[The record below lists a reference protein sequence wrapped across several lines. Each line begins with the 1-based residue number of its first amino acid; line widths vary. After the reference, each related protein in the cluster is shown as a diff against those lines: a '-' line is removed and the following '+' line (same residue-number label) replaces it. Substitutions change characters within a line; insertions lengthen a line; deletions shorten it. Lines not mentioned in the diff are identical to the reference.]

1 MSRRGTAPLIL
12 ASSSPRRRELLGHFG
27 MDFAV
32 RVPAVDESLLP
43 NEDPVSHVRR
53 LAQAKAAKVAEEEA
67 EGLVVGADT
76 IVVLDGEIIGKPE
89 DREDA
94 IRMLSALAG
103 RTHRVYTGVAVTA
116 LPSGATR
123 TIVVCSRVTMAPIGE
138 AEIRRYV
145 EGGEPL
151 DKAGAYAVQGEGKK
165 YVTEVRGSFTNVV
178 GLPLQALYRLLRH
191 FGLPVSLPERL
202 DNTFLS

>member
-1 MSRRGTAPLIL
+1 MSRRGPAPLIL

-27 MDFAV
+27 VDFTV
-32 RVPAVDESLLP
+32 KVPAVDESLLP
-43 NEDPVSHVRR
+43 NEDPVAHVRR
-53 LAQAKAAKVAEEEA
+53 LAQAKAAKVASEA
-67 EGLVVGADT
+67 EEGLVIGADT

-89 DREDA
+89 DQEDA

-116 LPSGATR
+116 LPSGGTKMY
-123 TIVVCSRVTMAPIGE
+123 VVCSRVTMAPIGE
-138 AEIRRYV
+138 SEIRRYV

-178 GLPLQALYRLLRH
+178 GLPLQALHRLLLH
-191 FGLPVSLPERL
+191 FDLPVPLPETRL
-202 DNTFLS
+202 